1 MEGRLSHINGRA
13 RLAVSIRGI
22 VSNRVMEAI
31 ITIPYELPEYQQF
44 NNLFTGWIQDH
55 QPSSLMS
62 MELPGKGLNCVWIN
76 FGFGPSLGFTHRE
89 IPNWWLPLSRFVFK
103 EKRIQLGD

>member
-13 RLAVSIRGI
+13 RLAVPIRGI

-62 MELPGKGLNCVWIN
+62 MELPGKGLK
-76 FGFGPSLGFTHRE
+76 LG
-89 IPNWWLPLSRFVFK
+89 
-103 EKRIQLGD
+103 LGQFRVRA

>member
-1 MEGRLSHINGRA
+1 MEGRLSRINGRA
-13 RLAVSIRGI
+13 RLAVPIRGI

-62 MELPGKGLNCVWIN
+62 MELPGKGSSHFWAN
-76 FGFGPSLGFTHRE
+76 FGFGPISVLGLYR
-89 IPNWWLPLSRFVFK
+89 IWARFGFEPTSV
-103 EKRIQLGD
+103 LGYFRF